1 MKKIPGLFLLI
12 KIMSVTKTYNFETGT
27 GLNFD
32 SDLIEVLDG
41 IRLKLQDN
49 PGQDFVE
56 DFADDTGFTYDSDLA
71 EFSGGQLQQK
81 NKRPADA
88 ILYASFN
95 TDEDADW
102 TDVGTGVGTLYNGAT
117 VHDGKLDL
125 TGYASNRYLSINAYN
140 TSHNSQKGCMRCL
153 FTPNFSG
160 NPTYDQYIMQWRD
173 GGLEN
178 NIQVYITPSGFIRVW
193 IRDGVGGTIVA
204 STTNWGTVNFTAG
217 QPYEIEL
224 NWDCDAGEHRL
235 FINGIQQGSTQSGT
249 GTRDGRIDQFDFG
262 VYYNN
267 LGQPNF
273 SISKFIYFNAVQH
286 TANYTPDW
294 SDIYEYDYVENNVIL
309 PEMEYTGAGALVTF
323 DSFTTTEGGSP
334 RFSLQ
339 IGRSGNYLYWNG
351 SAWAISDGTYSQA
364 NDKTTFN
371 ANLASLDIE
380 GEIYGQFKI
389 HFNNSFTQS
398 SVDELTASLTAQIY
412 PLTNPSAYISDA
424 TSLEELLDFLLTI
437 TKTGSDEVKIILYKG
452 STAYYHNGADW
463 VVSDETYSQSNTLT
477 EVQTNKAAF
486 TTTQIN
492 MYVRLFLHSETGLT
506 SPEVDSLEIIYDF
519 AGVIDTIHK
528 TIVYGYQLDADGN
541 ADITDIVAYLN
552 LDLVEYKNVTQIT
565 GDNISAT
572 PRSDG
577 YWEMELVDTDN
588 MEGTPY
594 YFFRLKDKIFKKYVT
609 EIDYISF
616 NSLTDV

>member
-1 MKKIPGLFLLI
+1 
-12 KIMSVTKTYNFETGT
+12 MSVTKTYNFEDGT
-27 GLNFD
+27 GLVFD
-32 SDLIEVLDG
+32 TDLIEVLDG

-49 PGQDFVE
+49 PGQDFTE

-71 EFSGGQLQQK
+71 EFVAGQLQQK
-81 NKRPADA
+81 NKRLADA

-95 TDEDADW
+95 MDEDANW
-102 TDVGTGVGTLYNGAT
+102 TDIGTGVGTLSDGAT
-117 VHDGKLDL
+117 VSGGKLDL
-125 TGYASNRYLSINAYN
+125 TGYVANRRLSIEAYN
-140 TSHNSQKGCMRCL
+140 TSHNSQKGCMRCK
-153 FTPNFSG
+153 FTPNYSG
-160 NPTYDQYIMQWRD
+160 PPSQIQYIMQWRN

-178 NIQVYITPSGFIRVW
+178 NIQVLQNTSRFMQAW
-193 IRDGVGGTIVA
+193 IRDGVGGNILATA
-204 STTNWGTVNFTAG
+204 SFGVFNFVAG
-217 QPYEIEL
+217 QTYEIEF
-224 NWDCDAGEHRL
+224 NWDCDLGEHRM
-235 FINGIQQGSTQSGT
+235 FIDGVQQGTTQSGT
-249 GTRDGRIDQFDFG
+249 GTRDNRVDQFDFG

-267 LGQPNF
+267 LGQPDF
-273 SISKFIYFNAVQH
+273 YIDEFIYFNAVQH

-294 SDIYEYDYVENNVIL
+294 SDIYEYDYVANNVIL

-351 SAWAISDGTYSQA
+351 SAWVTSDGTYSQA

-389 HFNNSFTQS
+389 HFDNSATQS

-424 TSLEELLDFLLTI
+424 TSLEELLDLLLTI

-452 STAYYHNGADW
+452 NIAYYHNGADW

-477 EVQTNKAAF
+477 EIQTNKATF
-486 TTTQIN
+486 TTIQIN
-492 MYVRLFLHSETGLT
+492 MYVRIFLHSETGLT
-506 SPEVDSLEIIYDF
+506 SPEAGPLQIVYDF

-541 ADITDIVAYLN
+541 VDTTDIVAYLN

-572 PRSDG
+572 PRSDE

-609 EIDYISF
+609 EVDYISF